1 MSQNQ
6 PVEEE
11 VQGETAKVIDPRHL
25 ERMSLLQA
33 LFIDE
38 FPGQSWENLEIKF
51 DQAALTEIRAKK
63 TEYDQEISQVAQER
77 PLHDLARI
85 DLAILRLILH
95 ESKTK
100 ATPVKVLIDEG
111 VELAK
116 DFGGEHSYAFIN
128 AVLEKLL
135 LKKLAAEAEATDKK
149 TENLIVEQTAT
160 DQV

>member
-1 MSQNQ
+1 MSQDQ
-6 PVEEE
+6 PIEEE
-11 VQGETAKVIDPRHL
+11 IREEAQKAVDPRHL

-38 FPGQSWENLEIKF
+38 FPGQSWENLELKF
-51 DQAALTEIRAKK
+51 DQEALTEIRNNK

-77 PLHDLARI
+77 PLYDLARI

-100 ATPVKVLIDEG
+100 GTPVKVLIDEG

-135 LKKLAAEAEATDKK
+135 LKKLAAAKDEDSTS
-149 TENLIVEQTAT
+149 TTT
-160 DQV
+160 T

>member
-1 MSQNQ
+1 MSQDQ
-6 PVEEE
+6 PIEEE
-11 VQGETAKVIDPRHL
+11 IKEEAQKAVDPRHL

-38 FPGQSWENLEIKF
+38 FPGQSWESLELKF
-51 DQAALTEIRAKK
+51 DQAALTEIRNNK
-63 TEYDQEISQVAQER
+63 TIYDQEISQVAQER

-135 LKKLAAEAEATDKK
+135 LKKLAAAKDEDSTS
-149 TENLIVEQTAT
+149 TTT
-160 DQV
+160 T

>member
-11 VQGETAKVIDPRHL
+11 IKEEAQKAVDPRHL

-38 FPGQSWENLEIKF
+38 FPGQSWDNLEIKF
-51 DQAALTEIRAKK
+51 NQAALEEIRANK
-63 TEYDQEISQVAQER
+63 TAYDQEISQVAQER
-77 PLHDLARI
+77 PLLDLARI

-135 LKKLAAEAEATDKK
+135 LKKSATAVKN
-149 TENLIVEQTAT
+149 EVEITKPE
-160 DQV
+160 VVVIEEK